1 MMRAW
6 PAKTRRP
13 HPATRTASP
22 TSGLRPRPAEPGDY
36 RSHGGSR
43 RTQRTADNP
52 PAAQSTLPPAPAF
65 PACATPYAQ
74 ARLGRQHCVMS
85 HPSKEARSP
94 IMNSYMLIGIP
105 DEGAQNNV
113 FWRWQRLGVGVTTSP
128 QGTAGR
134 YSAPL
139 AWAMALLMLRQ
150 LKYPNKAVPIT
161 PGQRVP
167 AEAKIPTTHRIVRIP
182 HSAM

>member
-52 PAAQSTLPPAPAF
+52 PAAQSTLPRTGISRVRNSLRVGTPQ
-65 PACATPYAQ
+65 AT
-74 ARLGRQHCVMS
+74 
-85 HPSKEARSP
+85 
-94 IMNSYMLIGIP
+94 
-105 DEGAQNNV
+105 
-113 FWRWQRLGVGVTTSP
+113 T
-128 QGTAGR
+128 
-134 YSAPL
+134 
-139 AWAMALLMLRQ
+139 LR
-150 LKYPNKAVPIT
+150 ND
-161 PGQRVP
+161 
-167 AEAKIPTTHRIVRIP
+167 PTE
-182 HSAM
+182 